1 MPWST
6 PTLRQTR
13 EMVRNDITMAL
24 RGATAYGNKALRIM
38 SDTMAGLAALVLKYI
53 DWLALQLMPDT
64 AETEWL
70 DRHGQI
76 WLVNADG
83 SKGRKMATLAQGT
96 VTATGTE
103 GVIVPKAITL
113 TGYGEN
119 YESLE
124 EFTIGPGPTE
134 FTLRA
139 LTPGVAGNQLPG
151 ATLTFSGQPPGV
163 DGATTVVFVGGGT
176 DTETD
181 DELRARILDRIQKPP
196 MGGDADDYV
205 QWAERYPAVT
215 RAWCAPQEMGPGTC
229 TVRFMEDALRADQG
243 GFPTPEDVAMVAAY
257 LDTVR
262 PVTVKDLFVEAPIPE
277 PIDYTLELVDDSMS
291 LRAETE
297 ASVADML
304 QKNGAPARSEAGVLI
319 PAQTIYSAWVS
330 EAISRVTR
338 EFTLTMDDHP
348 MPNNGCLAVLGT
360 VTYITPPPTTKAT
373 GLPEPGKDAVTV
385 LKSSPLGTTRYRKP

>member
-1 MPWST
+1 MPWAT

-13 EMVRNDITMAL
+13 EMVRNSVTVAL
-24 RGATAYGNKALRIM
+24 QGATAYGNKVLRIM

-83 SKGRKMATLAQGT
+83 SKGRKVATLAKGT
-96 VTATGTE
+96 VTMTGTP
-103 GVIVPKAITL
+103 GVILPISSFL
-113 TGYGEN
+113 TGYGVD
-119 YESLE
+119 YETVE
-124 EFTIGPGPTE
+124 QMTVGAGPTE
-134 FTLRA
+134 VAVRA
-139 LTPGVAGNQLPG
+139 LTPGAQGNQDPG
-151 ATLTFSGQPPGV
+151 ATLSINAPPPGL
-163 DGATTVVFVGGGT
+163 DSNTTVVFVGGGA

-181 DELRARILDRIQKPP
+181 DALRARILDRIQKPP

-205 QWAERYPAVT
+205 QWAERFPAVT

-229 TVRFMEDALRADQG
+229 TVRFMMDVLRADQG
-243 GFPTPEDVAMVAAY
+243 GFPNPTDVAMVKAY

-277 PIDYTLELVDDSMS
+277 PIDYTLELVDDSLG

-297 ASVADML
+297 ASVTDML
-304 QKNGAPARSEAGVLI
+304 EKNAAPARSASGVLI
-319 PAQTIYSAWVS
+319 EAQTIYAAWVS
-330 EAISRVTR
+330 EAISRVTS

-360 VTYITPPPTTKAT
+360 VTYITPPPTTAIH
-373 GLPEPGKDAVTV
+373 GLPEPATGDVAT
-385 LKSSPLGTTRYRKP
+385 LMSSPHGTKRYKRL